1 MTHRKTNLTI
11 LLLSVV
17 LIWTSAGVAHAQA
30 KKLACVGDSITALS
44 SSWCGVIAKKMPEWM
59 VKNFGVSG
67 TNLAKGVGQ
76 PYWSSAQYK
85 PSHDFLPNLV
95 VIMLGTND
103 GVPRVWQGGKSHFV
117 MDYEELIDTYED
129 LSSKPR
135 VYLIIPIP
143 AGTGP
148 FGHDPN
154 IIADEVGPAVKMVA
168 MNKNVTTI
176 DGFNAFGGKDFDESL
191 FGATDQIHP
200 NAKGQGI
207 LGDAV
212 YAVLESTGGLT
223 GMPVMP
229 AADGGAAAGDGGM
242 AAVVDAGGG
251 TTGGSGGTG
260 GTAGGGATGGAAD
273 SGAPTAGGGTTG
285 GSPVTGGSLVEA
297 GAPGSSATTGG
308 ATAGTTQGDS
318 GVPMAGSNASPV
330 SESDFSD
337 DEGGCR
343 MTRSSASNHG
353 TTALLL
359 LLLGIALLRRR
370 TTARETGV
378 R

>member
-1 MTHRKTNLTI
+1 MHRKNNLAI
-11 LLLSVV
+11 LALSVVV
-17 LIWTSAGVAHAQA
+17 LIWMSAGVASAQA

-44 SSWCGVIAKKMPEWM
+44 SSWCGVITKKMPEWS

-117 MDYEELIDTYED
+117 MDYEELIDTYES

-135 VYLIIPIP
+135 VYVIIPIP

-148 FGHDPN
+148 FGHDPD

-191 FGATDQIHP
+191 YGTTDQIHP
-200 NAKGQGI
+200 NAKGQGV

-229 AADGGAAAGDGGM
+229 TADGGAAAADGGM
-242 AAVVDAGGG
+242 AAVVDAGG
-251 TTGGSGGTG
+251 TTGAIGGTG
-260 GTAGGGATGGAAD
+260 GTAGGGATSGAAD
-273 SGAPTAGGGTTG
+273 SGAPSAGGASTG
-285 GSPVTGGSLVEA
+285 GSPVTGGSMVEA

-318 GVPMAGSNASPV
+318 AVQMAGSNAPPV
-330 SESDFSD
+330 SEPDSSD
-337 DEGGCR
+337 DGGCR
-343 MTRSSASNHG
+343 MTRNSASNHG
-353 TTALLL
+353 PTALLL